1 MKASFNVTG
10 MSCANCV
17 SNVERAVGKINGVEE
32 VSVNLIEEL
41 MMVSYDESLTGE
53 SEIMEA
59 VKKAGYGAESCS
71 RLQDRPGTAAGSLE
85 RSFERSSKKDK
96 DDKGIGLIISVIL
109 MVILMVIAMGEKHS
123 LSMNALTQLLLVI
136 PVMFINKRF
145 YINAFKALR
154 SGGTNMDVLVS
165 LSSLC
170 AFVYS
175 LYGLYMILACTE
187 SGDMESAMQYAH
199 NLFFDSAGMILTLVS
214 VGKFLEDR
222 SKKKTKDA
230 IDSLIDICP
239 KKITRIIT
247 DRDGNETEETVAA
260 EDIRQGDIILIS
272 KGEASAVDG
281 IVVKGSAK
289 FDESA
294 ITGESEAIDKAEGD
308 EVISATMAIDGYV
321 RVRVQAVGEDSTLMK
336 IVRMTKEAGAS
347 KAPIAKLA
355 DRISAVFVPA
365 IVIISIVTF
374 AIWFFV
380 TRNFATAFSFGICV
394 LVISCPC
401 ALGLATPVA
410 ITVGMGVGA
419 KNGILFKTAESLQML
434 SSINTAVF
442 DKTGTITNGTV
453 SVDGEVR
460 KDTVRKTS
468 AQAME
473 ILKKLGIGT
482 VMLTGDKKE
491 KALVIA
497 KEAGVSDVRYELKP
511 EDKAGSV
518 KEFQEKGKRV
528 LAVGDGINDA
538 PALAAAEVGMAM
550 GAGKDIAIECADV
563 VLMHSDL
570 LDVVRAIRLSKGTL
584 RNIKENLFWAFFYNV
599 VMIPV
604 AAGLAYPVFGLKFS
618 PMMGAACM
626 SLSSICVCLNA
637 VRLIG
642 IRLDRD
648 IAAGGNTDDFS
659 SAGNKTDSMLS
670 SDEDT
675 VCGVNSSSKECEEV
689 GKCNCNIAKGETEMI
704 KFGVEGMMCAHC
716 KGRVEDALK
725 AIDGVTGAVA
735 DLDAKC
741 VTIEAGEGVTEE
753 MCKEAVTAA
762 GYKVQ

>member
-17 SNVERAVGKINGVEE
+17 SNVERAVSKINGVEE

-71 RLQDRPGTAAGSLE
+71 RPQDRPGTAAGSSE

-170 AFVYS
+170 AFIYS
-175 LYGLYMILACTE
+175 LYGFYMILACTE
-187 SGDMESAMQYAH
+187 AGDPEAAMQYGH

-230 IDSLIDICP
+230 IDSLMDICP
-239 KKITRIIT
+239 KKIIRIIT
-247 DRDGNETEETVAA
+247 DKDGNETEETVAA
-260 EDIRQGDIILIS
+260 EEIKQGDIILVS

-308 EVISATMAIDGYV
+308 EIISATMAIDGYV
-321 RVRVQAVGEDSTLMK
+321 RVRAQAVGEDSTLMK

-380 TRNFATAFSFGICV
+380 TR
-394 LVISCPC
+394 
-401 ALGLATPVA
+401 
-410 ITVGMGVGA
+410 
-419 KNGILFKTAESLQML
+419 
-434 SSINTAVF
+434 
-442 DKTGTITNGTV
+442 
-453 SVDGEVR
+453 
-460 KDTVRKTS
+460 
-468 AQAME
+468 
-473 ILKKLGIGT
+473 
-482 VMLTGDKKE
+482 
-491 KALVIA
+491 
-497 KEAGVSDVRYELKP
+497 
-511 EDKAGSV
+511 
-518 KEFQEKGKRV
+518 
-528 LAVGDGINDA
+528 
-538 PALAAAEVGMAM
+538 
-550 GAGKDIAIECADV
+550 
-563 VLMHSDL
+563 
-570 LDVVRAIRLSKGTL
+570 
-584 RNIKENLFWAFFYNV
+584 
-599 VMIPV
+599 
-604 AAGLAYPVFGLKFS
+604 
-618 PMMGAACM
+618 
-626 SLSSICVCLNA
+626 
-637 VRLIG
+637 
-642 IRLDRD
+642 
-648 IAAGGNTDDFS
+648 DF
-659 SAGNKTDSMLS
+659 
-670 SDEDT
+670 
-675 VCGVNSSSKECEEV
+675 
-689 GKCNCNIAKGETEMI
+689 
-704 KFGVEGMMCAHC
+704 
-716 KGRVEDALK
+716 
-725 AIDGVTGAVA
+725 
-735 DLDAKC
+735 
-741 VTIEAGEGVTEE
+741 
-753 MCKEAVTAA
+753 
-762 GYKVQ
+762 

>member
-1 MKASFNVTG
+1 MKAAFNVTG

-17 SNVERAVGKINGVEE
+17 SNVERAVNRINGVEK
-32 VSVNLIEEL
+32 VDVNLIEEL
-41 MMVSYDESLTGE
+41 MLVSYDESLTGDA
-53 SEIMEA
+53 EIIEA

-71 RLQDRPGTAAGSLE
+71 RGQEPSDVLAGS
-85 RSFERSSKKDK
+85 SGKSSAKNPEKDH
-96 DDKGIGLIISVIL
+96 KGTGIVISVVL
-109 MVILMVIAMGEKHS
+109 MIILMVIAMGEKHS

-136 PVMFINKRF
+136 PVMYINKRF

-170 AFVYS
+170 AFIYS
-175 LYGLYMILACTE
+175 LYGFYMILACTE
-187 SGDMESAMQYAH
+187 AGDPEAAMQYGH

-230 IDSLIDICP
+230 IDSLMDICP
-239 KKITRIIT
+239 KKIIRIIT
-247 DRDGNETEETVAA
+247 DKDGNETEETVAA
-260 EDIRQGDIILIS
+260 EEIKQGDIILVS

-308 EVISATMAIDGYV
+308 EIISSTMAIDGYV
-321 RVRVQAVGEDSTLMK
+321 RVQARAVGEDSTLMK

-365 IVIISIVTF
+365 IVVISIVTF
-374 AIWFFV
+374 AVWFFV
-380 TRNFATAFSFGICV
+380 TKDFDTAFSFGICV

-419 KNGILFKTAESLQML
+419 KKGILFKTAESLQQL
-434 SSINTAVF
+434 SSIDTAVF
-442 DKTGTITNGTV
+442 DKTGTITKGTV
-453 SVDGEVR
+453 SAEGEVR
-460 KDTVRKTS
+460 KDAVRTTS
-468 AQAME
+468 PMAMA
-473 ILKKLGIGT
+473 IFKKLGIET
-482 VMLTGDKKE
+482 VMLTGDKKD
-491 KALVIA
+491 KALAIA

-518 KEFQEKGKRV
+518 KAFQEKGKKV

-538 PALAAAEVGMAM
+538 PALATAEVGMAM

-604 AAGLAYPVFGLKFS
+604 AAGVAYPLLGLKFS

-637 VRLIG
+637 VRLMG
-642 IRLDRD
+642 IRLDKD
-648 IAAGGNTDDFS
+648 IAVNDHADEFS
-659 SAGNKTDSMLS
+659 ATGKKEDSMVS
-670 SDEDT
+670 SNEDT
-675 VCGVNSSSKECEEV
+675 VCCVISSSEGCGECEIKE
-689 GKCNCNIAKGETEMI
+689 GENKMI
-704 KFGVEGMMCAHC
+704 KFGVDGMMCAHC
-716 KGRVEDALK
+716 KARVEDALK
-725 AIDGVTGAVA
+725 ALDGVTNATA
-735 DLDAKC
+735 DLEAKC
-741 VTIEAGEGVTEE
+741 VTIEADDAVTEE

-762 GYKVQ
+762 GYKAV

>member
-71 RLQDRPGTAAGSLE
+71 RPQNRPGTAAGSSE
-85 RSFERSSKKDK
+85 MSSEKSLKKDK
-96 DDKGIGLIISVIL
+96 DYKGIGLLISVIL

-187 SGDMESAMQYAH
+187 RGDMESAMQYAH

-321 RVRVQAVGEDSTLMK
+321 RVRAQAVGEDSTLMK

-355 DRISAVFVPA
+355 DRISAVFVPT
-365 IVIISIVTF
+365 IVVISIVTF

-380 TRNFATAFSFGICV
+380 TRDFATAFSFGICV

-434 SSINTAVF
+434 SSIDTAVF

-453 SVDGEVR
+453 SVEGEVR

-468 AQAME
+468 ARAMA

-518 KEFQEKGKRV
+518 KEFQEKGKKV

-604 AAGLAYPVFGLKFS
+604 AAGAAYPLFGLKFS

-637 VRLIG
+637 VRLMG
-642 IRLDRD
+642 IRLDKD
-648 IAAGGNTDDFS
+648 IAAGGRTDDFS

-704 KFGVEGMMCAHC
+704 KFGVDGMMCAHC

-735 DLDAKC
+735 DLDGKC

>member
-1 MKASFNVTG
+1 MKAAFNVTG

-41 MMVSYDESLTGE
+41 MMVSFDESLTGE

-71 RLQDRPGTAAGSLE
+71 RRPDRPGTAAGSSE

-96 DDKGIGLIISVIL
+96 DYKGIGLIISVIL

-165 LSSLC
+165 LSSFC

-175 LYGLYMILACTE
+175 LYGFYMILACTE
-187 SGDMESAMQYAH
+187 ARDMEAAMHYSH

-239 KKITRIIT
+239 KKIIRIIT
-247 DRDGNETEETVAA
+247 DRDGNEKEETVAA
-260 EDIRQGDIILIS
+260 EEIKQGDIILIS

-294 ITGESEAIDKAEGD
+294 ITGESEAIDKSEGD
-308 EVISATMAIDGYV
+308 EIISATMAIDGYV
-321 RVRVQAVGEDSTLMK
+321 RVKAQAVGEDSTLMK

-374 AIWFFV
+374 AVWFFV
-380 TRNFATAFSFGICV
+380 TKDFATAFSFGICV

-419 KNGILFKTAESLQML
+419 KKGILFKTAESLQML
-434 SSINTAVF
+434 SSIDTAVF

-453 SVDGEVR
+453 SVEGEVR
-460 KDTVRKTS
+460 KDTVRATS
-468 AQAME
+468 TQAMA
-473 ILKKLGIGT
+473 ILKKLGIET
-482 VMLTGDKKE
+482 IMLTGDKKD
-491 KALVIA
+491 KALAIA

-518 KEFQEKGKRV
+518 KAFQEKGKKV

-538 PALAAAEVGMAM
+538 PALATAEVGMAM

-604 AAGLAYPVFGLKFS
+604 AAGAAYPLFGLKFS

-637 VRLIG
+637 VRLMG
-642 IRLDRD
+642 IRLDKD
-648 IAAGGNTDDFS
+648 IAAGDGAEELS
-659 SAGNKTDSMLS
+659 YAGKKTDSVLS
-670 SDEDT
+670 SDNKACCM
-675 VCGVNSSSKECEEV
+675 VSSSDECEECRI
-689 GKCNCNIAKGETEMI
+689 KEGEKEMI
-704 KFGVEGMMCAHC
+704 KFGVDGMMCAHC

-725 AIDGVTGAVA
+725 AIDGVTNAVA

-762 GYKVQ
+762 GYKVM

>member
-1 MKASFNVTG
+1 MKATFNVTG

-71 RLQDRPGTAAGSLE
+71 RPQNRPGTAAGSSE
-85 RSFERSSKKDK
+85 MSSEKSLKKEK
-96 DDKGIGLIISVIL
+96 DYKGIGLIISVIL

-187 SGDMESAMQYAH
+187 RGDMESAMQFAH

-230 IDSLIDICP
+230 IESLIDICP

-281 IVVKGSAK
+281 IVVKGCAK

-321 RVRVQAVGEDSTLMK
+321 RVRAQAVGEDSTLMK

-380 TRNFATAFSFGICV
+380 TRDFATAFSFGICV

-434 SSINTAVF
+434 SSIDTAVF

-453 SVDGEVR
+453 SVEGEVR

-468 AQAME
+468 ARAMA

-518 KEFQEKGKRV
+518 KEFQEKGKKV

-626 SLSSICVCLNA
+626 SLSNICVCLNA
-637 VRLIG
+637 VRLMG
-642 IRLDRD
+642 IRLDKD
-648 IAAGGNTDDFS
+648 IAAGGSTDDLS
-659 SAGNKTDSMLS
+659 PAGKKTDSLVSS
-670 SDEDT
+670 SDGT
-675 VCGVNSSSKECEEV
+675 VCSLDFSLKDHEEFE
-689 GKCNCNIAKGETEMI
+689 NCNITKGENKMI
-704 KFGVEGMMCAHC
+704 KFGVDGMMCAHC
-716 KGRVEDALK
+716 KARVEDALK
-725 AIDGVTGAVA
+725 ALDGVTNATA
-735 DLDAKC
+735 DLEAKC
-741 VTIEAGEGVTEE
+741 VTIEADDAVTEE

-762 GYKVQ
+762 GYKVV